1 MSIPHPNQCQWL
13 GPRVGPL
20 EKSVLIV
27 PRHVAAIPEG
37 RSGSRLPAVLSFLM
51 FCQNPSSCPSADA
64 TSQPLSL
71 WPSHLFSFLFLLLLF
86 TSPRINWIPGSVSGS
101 ITFQSAHRG
110 GIFSVLI
117 ICPSRI
123 AVIKVQT
130 QSARSG
136 PSGLSVPVSSSGP
149 HQCQRTDKLS
159 VAPPP
164 PPAPP
169 PQCVRSSFIVKL
181 PSLSRCRQ
189 TFSRAP
195 PVCPL
200 QFHPQNVT
208 VVKVQTNFQ
217 SGPSSLSVA
226 VSSSKRYRCQGANKL
241 SVGAPPVCPLQ
252 FHRQNVIVVK
262 VQTNFQSGPSSL
274 SVPISLLDNRR
285 CQGADKLSAG
295 PLQSVSSNFIV
306 QPSSLSR
313 CRRKFH

>member
-1 MSIPHPNQCQWL
+1 MAPFVFMSIPHPNQCQWL

-71 WPSHLFSFLFLLLLF
+71 WPRHLFSFLFLLLLF

-159 VAPPP
+159 VAPAPP
-164 PPAPP
+164 PPPP
-169 PQCVRSSFIVKL
+169 PRQCVRSSFIVKL

-189 TFSRAP
+189 TFSRTP

-241 SVGAPPVCPLQ
+241 SVGPLQSVRCSFIVKMLSLSRCRQTFSRAPPVCPFR
-252 FHRQNVIVVK
+252 FH
-262 VQTNFQSGPSSL
+262 
-274 SVPISLLDNRR
+274 
-285 CQGADKLSAG
+285 C
-295 PLQSVSSNFIV
+295 
-306 QPSSLSR
+306 
-313 CRRKFH
+313 

>member
-1 MSIPHPNQCQWL
+1 MAPFVFVSIPHPNQCQWL

-37 RSGSRLPAVLSFLM
+37 RSGSRLPAVLSVLM

-71 WPSHLFSFLFLLLLF
+71 WPIHLFFFFFLLLFLLLLF
-86 TSPRINWIPGSVSGS
+86 TSPRINLIPRSVSSS
-101 ITFQSAHRG
+101 ITFQSARRG
-110 GIFSVLI
+110 GIFSVLVF
-117 ICPSRI
+117 CPSRI

-149 HQCQRTDKLS
+149 HPCQGADKLS
-159 VAPPP
+159 VAP
-164 PPAPP
+164 APHP
-169 PQCVRSSFIVKL
+169 SPQCVRSSFIVRP
-181 PSLSRCRQ
+181 PSISRCRQ

-195 PVCPL
+195 PVCRL
-200 QFHPQNVT
+200 QFHRQNVT

-226 VSSSKRYRCQGANKL
+226 VSLSKRYRCQGADKL
-241 SVGAPPVCPLQ
+241 SVGPLKSVRCSFIVKTLPLSRCRQTFSRAPPVCPFR
-252 FHRQNVIVVK
+252 FH
-262 VQTNFQSGPSSL
+262 
-274 SVPISLLDNRR
+274 
-285 CQGADKLSAG
+285 C
-295 PLQSVSSNFIV
+295 
-306 QPSSLSR
+306 
-313 CRRKFH
+313 

>member
-1 MSIPHPNQCQWL
+1 MAPFVFMSIPHPNQCQWL

-159 VAPPP
+159 VAPEPP
-164 PPAPP
+164 PPPK
-169 PQCVRSSFIVKL
+169 CVHSSFIVKL

-241 SVGAPPVCPLQ
+241 SVGPLQSVRCSFIVKMLSLSRCRQTFSRAPPVCPFR
-252 FHRQNVIVVK
+252 FH
-262 VQTNFQSGPSSL
+262 
-274 SVPISLLDNRR
+274 
-285 CQGADKLSAG
+285 C
-295 PLQSVSSNFIV
+295 
-306 QPSSLSR
+306 
-313 CRRKFH
+313 